1 MLNLGAK
8 FKPTQPF
15 MVPNFMVCKLQV
27 CVEGVLNVLFT
38 YTTQVPAQP
47 SLAACTDGDCLG
59 GETCSCAQSCYL
71 EGNCCSDIVT
81 SAGCLPSKCVII
93 VLVVT
98 VWVERLVPVLRA
110 VILRATVVVILSLL
124 LAAYLASVYYMF
136 YAESSRKPISNPPMD
151 LG

>member
-47 SLAACTDGDCLG
+47 SLAAALM
-59 GETCSCAQSCYL
+59 
-71 EGNCCSDIVT
+71 
-81 SAGCLPSKCVII
+81 
-93 VLVVT
+93 VT
-98 VWVERLVPVLRA
+98 VWVEKLVPAPRA

-124 LAAYLASVYYMF
+124 LAAYLVSV
-136 YAESSRKPISNPPMD
+136 
-151 LG
+151 